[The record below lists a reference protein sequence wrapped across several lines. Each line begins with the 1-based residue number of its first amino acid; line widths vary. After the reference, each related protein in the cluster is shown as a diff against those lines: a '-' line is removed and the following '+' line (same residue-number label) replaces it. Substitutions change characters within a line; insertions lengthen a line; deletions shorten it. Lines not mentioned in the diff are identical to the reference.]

1 MKTHWGRTRV
11 KTTEKLEEKK
21 SKTGEFFN
29 NLAIFGQFL
38 QWKKKS
44 LELLEN
50 LILAKNKVKF
60 WLNSPLKKSR
70 HVCKQSR
77 SKLQTPYL

>member
-21 SKTGEFFN
+21 AKLANFFN

-44 LELLEN
+44 LELLE
-50 LILAKNKVKF
+50 I
-60 WLNSPLKKSR
+60 
-70 HVCKQSR
+70 
-77 SKLQTPYL
+77 